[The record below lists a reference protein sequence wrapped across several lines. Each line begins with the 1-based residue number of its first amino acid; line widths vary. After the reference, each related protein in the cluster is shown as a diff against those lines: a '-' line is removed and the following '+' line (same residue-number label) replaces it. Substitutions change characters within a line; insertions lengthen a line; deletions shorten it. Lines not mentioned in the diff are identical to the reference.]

1 MKLTFLAQPFPSFG
15 GSTATWLTDVL
26 VNSSATRLQLAVAWV
41 KRSGLARLNDSLAA
55 FRQRGG
61 EASAIVG
68 IDEGGATAQG
78 LRLAMEVFDSVHIY
92 HERGSRTFHPKVY
105 LASGAT
111 MANILIGSSN
121 LTAGGLFSNNEVG
134 LKCELDLKQEFDR
147 ALFEEVREW
156 FDMLYS
162 DSEVCLPLTAELL
175 AALLDDPSYR
185 VGDEN
190 RPRRPGAPAEEDH
203 DSIVTPPRTQNL
215 FGTSTLRKTGFP
227 PPLQVS
233 ETSQGKQRAT
243 RRRMRTERPAHRWW
257 KCMPRADAQQP
268 QRGKTN
274 VTGVLRLAKARHPI
288 DSQTYF
294 RHQMFGDAEW
304 ETLQTPNGLRD
315 TAHIPFEVVID
326 GANLGEIKLK
336 VDHSQHREAGQ
347 RNIVTLIH
355 WGRLGSALR
364 QTDYTGAWVVLEAWA
379 DGRHRLEIS
388 WVEPK
393 PFEHRGA
400 RSGGA

>member
-26 VNSSATRLQLAVAWV
+26 ANPSVTRLQLAVAWI
-41 KRSGLARLNDSLAA
+41 KRSGLARLSDSLAV

-61 EASAIVG
+61 EVSAIVG
-68 IDEGGATAQG
+68 IDERGATAQG
-78 LRLAMEVFDSVHIY
+78 LRLAIEIFDSVHIY

-111 MANILIGSSN
+111 TANILIGSSN

-147 ALFEEVREW
+147 ALFGEIREW

-175 AALLDDPSYR
+175 DALLNDPSYE

-190 RPRRPGAPAEEDH
+190 RPRRRGYQAEEDR
-203 DSIVTPPRTQNL
+203 DSIVTSPRIQNL
-215 FGTSTLRKTGFP
+215 FGVSTLPKTGFA

-233 ETSQGKQRAT
+233 TASQGKQRAT
-243 RRRMRTERPAHRWW
+243 RTKVRAERVLYRWW
-257 KCMPRADAQQP
+257 KPMAPADAQQP
-268 QRGKTN
+268 RGGKTN
-274 VTGVLRLAKARHPI
+274 VTGVLRLAKAGHDI

-294 RHQMFGDAEW
+294 RHRMFGAANW
-304 ETLQTPNGLRD
+304 ETVQTRGGPLE
-315 TAHIPFEVVID
+315 TTSVQFEVVID
-326 GANLGEIKLK
+326 GTNLGQIELK
-336 VDHSQHREAGQ
+336 VDHAQHRVANQ
-347 RNIVTLIH
+347 HNIATLIH
-355 WGRLGSALR
+355 WGHLEPTFRR
-364 QTDYTGAWVVLEAWA
+364 TDYTGAWVVLEALSS
-379 DGRHRLEIS
+379 GRYRLTITRTN
-388 WVEPK
+388 PA
-393 PFEHRGA
+393 PPR
-400 RSGGA
+400 

>member
-41 KRSGLARLNDSLAA
+41 RRSGLARLNDSLAA

-162 DSEVCLPLTAELL
+162 DSGVCLPLTAELL
-175 AALLDDPSYR
+175 AALLNDPSYK

-190 RPRRPGAPAEEDH
+190 RPRRPSAQSEEER
-203 DSIVTPPRTQNL
+203 DSIVSAPRTQNL
-215 FGTSTLRKTGFP
+215 FGVSTLRKTGFP

-233 ETSQGKQRAT
+233 EKSQGKQRAT
-243 RRRMRTERPAHRWW
+243 RRRMRTERPVHRWW
-257 KCMPRADAQQP
+257 KRMSPSDAQQP
-268 QRGKTN
+268 PGKNTA
-274 VTGVLRLAKARHPI
+274 VTGNLKLTKARHRI
-288 DSQTYF
+288 DSQRYF
-294 RHQMFGDAEW
+294 RYDMFGAANWKGVQTKRGPLEIA
-304 ETLQTPNGLRD
+304 TLR
-315 TAHIPFEVVID
+315 FEVVIE
-326 GANLGEIKLK
+326 GRLHGEIPLKL
-336 VDHSQHREAGQ
+336 DHAEHRIANQHNVA
-347 RNIVTLIH
+347 TWLH
-355 WGRLGSALR
+355 WGSFGPTLR

-393 PFEHRGA
+393 PPEHRGA